1 MTGING
7 ISDPF
12 LQKYNSDL
20 AANMSEQK
28 AKQSQHMRELLRNL
42 KQTPVQNE
50 NPYSAMSKDKAN
62 GFLDLTETK
71 ENEKEDKNDIPYNY
85 NFKEVE
91 SRIQRAKTRVSAGQ
105 AVVSARRKVL
115 EVRRKMA
122 SSKNN
127 AEELQLA
134 LTHARRMEMV
144 AKKKKH
150 HLELEEL
157 ARTVSKRDE
166 KLEQQEQ
173 AAVDMKNSMVT
184 ADEEKI
190 VKRQDEIFDERIEMI
205 SEATEQMNDQM
216 LKELNE
222 KIAEFG
228 EDELRELEEAM
239 EMLENMEMIDPHMTK
254 EDLDELKRKHRASE
268 QKAMMKADMDYLKGM
283 IKLNSAGKGISSVS
297 FPSAA
302 VSNISMP
309 AMSLPTA
316 SAPVSVSIDVQV

>member
-50 NPYSAMSKDKAN
+50 NPYSAMSKDKVG
-62 GFLDLTETK
+62 GFLDLTDTK
-71 ENEKEDKNDIPYNY
+71 ESEKEDKDDIPYNY

-91 SRIQRAKTRVSAGQ
+91 GRIQRAKTSASAGQ
-105 AVVSARRKVL
+105 AVASARRKVL

-122 SSKNN
+122 SSKGN

-150 HLELEEL
+150 HLELEEI
-157 ARTVSKRDE
+157 AQTVRERDE
-166 KLEQQEQ
+166 KLEKQEQ

-184 ADEEKI
+184 ASEEQIIK
-190 VKRQDEIFDERIEMI
+190 KQDEIFDERQEMI
-205 SEATEQMNDQM
+205 TEAAEQMNEEM
-216 LKELNE
+216 LRDLNE

-254 EDLDELKRKHRASE
+254 EDLEELKRKHRASE

-283 IKLNSAGKGISSVS
+283 IKLQSAGHISSIS
-297 FPSAA
+297 SPSILT
-302 VSNISMP
+302 SSLSMP
-309 AMSLPTA
+309 TTSMSSV

>member
-7 ISDPF
+7 ITDPF

-50 NPYSAMSKDKAN
+50 NPYSAMSKDRAN

-71 ENEKEDKNDIPYNY
+71 ESEKEDKNDIPYNY

-91 SRIQRAKTRVSAGQ
+91 SRIQRAKTSVSAGQ

-309 AMSLPTA
+309 AMSLPTV

>member
-50 NPYSAMSKDKAN
+50 NPYSAMSKDKAG
-62 GFLDLTETK
+62 GFLDLTETR
-71 ENEKEDKNDIPYNY
+71 ESEKEDDNDIPYNY

-91 SRIQRAKTRVSAGQ
+91 GRIQRAKTSASAGQ
-105 AVVSARRKVL
+105 AVASARRKVL

-122 SSKNN
+122 SSKEN

-150 HLELEEL
+150 HLELEEI
-157 ARTVSKRDE
+157 AQTVRERDE
-166 KLEQQEQ
+166 KLEKQEQ
-173 AAVDMKNSMVT
+173 AAAMAPAAPAAGTSAQDGGFMIAIFAAAIAAYEAENGTGSSPVITGVT
-184 ADEEKI
+184 PLGAARSAQPLPDLTGYEGVYVRPLRKQNA
-190 VKRQDEIFDERIEMI
+190 VHWKR
-205 SEATEQMNDQM
+205 A
-216 LKELNE
+216 
-222 KIAEFG
+222 
-228 EDELRELEEAM
+228 
-239 EMLENMEMIDPHMTK
+239 
-254 EDLDELKRKHRASE
+254 
-268 QKAMMKADMDYLKGM
+268 
-283 IKLNSAGKGISSVS
+283 
-297 FPSAA
+297 
-302 VSNISMP
+302 
-309 AMSLPTA
+309 
-316 SAPVSVSIDVQV
+316 